1 MHISS
6 SRIAK
11 ALGKKRM
18 ALVDEIDIDT
28 SCGLIVEI
36 ELIAGREYDGSAICV
51 CDTVADGDN
60 FESMISLFKDFIDM
74 SEAA

>member
-11 ALGKKRM
+11 ALGKKRL
-18 ALVDEIDIDT
+18 AFVDEIYIDN
-28 SCGLIVEI
+28 SCGLVVEVS
-36 ELIAGREYDGSAICV
+36 LIDGRVNDGATICV
-51 CDTVADGDN
+51 CDTVADGDD
-60 FESMISLFKDFIDM
+60 FISMISLFKDFIDM

>member
-1 MHISS
+1 MNVSV

-18 ALVDEIDIDT
+18 ALVYEIDIDT
-28 SCGLIVEI
+28 YVGLIVEI
-36 ELIAGREYDGSAICV
+36 ELVAGREYDGSAICV
-51 CDTVADGDN
+51 CDTVGDGDN